1 MARAAGSPSAHPLLP
16 RSILLLGA
24 GELGKEIAISAQRLG
39 LRVIAADRS
48 AQAPA
53 MQVADASEVLS
64 LRDGTALQG
73 VIRSYRPDLILPE
86 VEAIQADTLA
96 GLEEQGFHVVPSA
109 ATAELVMDRSAL
121 RALVRDELG
130 LRTPVYRFAS
140 SVEELR
146 EACDDVGY
154 PCVVKPVA
162 AYPGKGQSVVPGP
175 ARVDRAWAFAYEE
188 AMGDAFGVVVEEFVE
203 FRSEVTLL
211 TIREL
216 DGTTTHLPPIGQR
229 QERGGHRESWIPADL
244 EEGRSREMREQAG
257 QVAAR
262 LGGAG
267 VFGVEFSLRMRSR
280 SSPRSRRPPRHG
292 HGDDGLARPF
302 AVRSASSGRNGPS
315 HPDDPVS
322 GAGRLRGDSGRPG
335 RPRHGL
341 PGPRSR
347 PPGRERPGEDIR
359 EARRL
364 PTSAHGHRP
373 GDGED
378 GGGKSHPGARSGL
391 AHLR

>member
-267 VFGVEFSLRMRSR
+267 VFGVEFFVTDEESIFSEV
-280 SSPRSRRPPRHG
+280 P
-292 HGDDGLARPF
+292 
-302 AVRSASSGRNGPS
+302 
-315 HPDDPVS
+315 
-322 GAGRLRGDSGRPG
+322 
-335 RPRHGL
+335 
-341 PGPRSR
+341 
-347 PPGRERPGEDIR
+347 
-359 EARRL
+359 
-364 PTSAHGHRP
+364 
-373 GDGED
+373 
-378 GGGKSHPGARSGL
+378 
-391 AHLR
+391 